1 MEKGKTTLRLYYPVW
16 QGGMSPAI
24 AESSPFIKM
33 LVPQGK
39 NCETIEVPISKDY
52 SKEVEQKNGVN
63 EPTILLKQIRA
74 AEAILDIKKP
84 EKIITLGGDCSS
96 SQVPFDYLHG
106 KYGADVGIIW
116 MDAHPDIS
124 TPKNLHN
131 EHTMVL
137 GNLLGDGAEEF
148 SKEVKNKFSY
158 NKVMYAGL
166 VYEGAFDYEKEYI
179 TKNKIRYATPEE
191 LKSNS
196 DKLIK
201 WIKEEGIKYLCIHVD
216 LDVMS
221 PDDFRSIF
229 SAEPIKEGEKSEYA
243 DFGYAIGKMKFNE
256 VVRVICDV
264 SKEAKLVGLT
274 IAEYKP
280 WDIYYIRNEFKKID
294 IFND

>member
-16 QGGMSPAI
+16 QGGMSPLI
-24 AESSPFIKM
+24 LESAPMIKM
-33 LVPQGK
+33 LLPQGN
-39 NCETIEVPISKDY
+39 NCETAEVPISKDINKEIE
-52 SKEVEQKNGVN
+52 SKDGVN
-63 EPTILLKQIRA
+63 EPTILLKQIKA
-74 AEAILDIKKP
+74 AEQILEIKKP

-106 KYGADVGIIW
+106 KYESDVGIIW

-124 TPKNLHN
+124 TPKQLHN

-148 SKEVKNKFSY
+148 AKIVNNKFSY

-179 TKNKIRYATPEE
+179 TKNKIRYAIPEE
-191 LKSNS
+191 LKDNSNKIIS
-196 DKLIK
+196 
-201 WIKEEGIKYLCIHVD
+201 WIKEEGIKYLCIHWD
-216 LDVMS
+216 LDVLS
-221 PDDFRSIF
+221 PNDFRSIF
-229 SAEPIKEGEKSEYA
+229 SAEPVKEGEKSEYA
-243 DFGYAIGKMKFNE
+243 DFGYAIGKMAFKE
-256 VVRVICDV
+256 AVRMICDV

-280 WDIYYIRNEFKKID
+280 WDIYYIKNELKKIE

>member
-24 AESSPFIKM
+24 AESAPFIKM
-33 LVPQGK
+33 LVPQGN
-39 NCETIEVPISKDY
+39 NCETVEVPISKDFN
-52 SKEVEQKNGVN
+52 KEIESRNDIN
-63 EPTILLKQIRA
+63 EPSILLKQIHA
-74 AEAILDIKKP
+74 AETILDIKQP

-106 KYGADVGIIW
+106 KYGDSVGIIW

-124 TPKNLHN
+124 TPKQLHN

-148 SKEVKNKFSY
+148 AKVVKNKYSY

-179 TKNKIRYATPEE
+179 TKNKKRYATPED
-191 LKSNS
+191 LKENS
-196 DKLIK
+196 DKIIK
-201 WIKEEGIKYLCIHVD
+201 WIKEEGIKYLCIHWD
-216 LDVMS
+216 LDVLS
-221 PDDFRSIF
+221 PEDFRSIF
-229 SAEPIKEGEKSEYA
+229 SAEPVKEGEKNEYA
-243 DFGYAIGKMKFNE
+243 DFGYAIGKMKFTQA
-256 VVRVICDV
+256 VRMICDV

-280 WDIYYIRNEFKKID
+280 WDIYYIRKELKKID
-294 IFND
+294 IMND

>member
-16 QGGMSPAI
+16 QGGMSPLI
-24 AESSPFIKM
+24 FESAPIIKM
-33 LVPQGK
+33 LLPQGT
-39 NCETIEVPISKDY
+39 NCETVEVPV
-52 SKEVEQKNGVN
+52 SKEIKKETESKNGVN
-63 EPTILLKQIRA
+63 EPTILLKQIKA
-74 AEAILDIKKP
+74 AEQILEIKQP

-106 KYGADVGIIW
+106 KYGQDVGIIW

-124 TPKNLHN
+124 TPKELHN

-148 SKEVKNKFSY
+148 AKVVKNKYSY

-179 TKNKIRYATPEE
+179 NKNKIRYATEN
-191 LKSNS
+191 SNKIIS
-196 DKLIK
+196 
-201 WIKEEGIKYLCIHVD
+201 WIKEEGIKYLCIHWD
-216 LDVMS
+216 LDVLS
-221 PDDFRSIF
+221 PNDFRSIF

-243 DFGYAIGKMKFNE
+243 DFGYAIGKMTFAQA
-256 VVRVICDV
+256 VRMICDV

-274 IAEYKP
+274 VAEYKP
-280 WDIYYIRNEFKKID
+280 WDIYYIKNELKKIE